1 MGGKGRTAKT
11 KPACKVKYFKLLKE
25 EYSIWRKRRHEG
37 YLEWWELRWRSW
49 ERVTALVAR
58 SCSSVCRVAS
68 VILCAAGVIG
78 SAAGEVYNW
87 SRGKRRCSSQ
97 PGQEVN
103 LPLATD
109 NLLKQDFKIF
119 TKSASAITCIQRK
132 AVASICCFG
141 KFFCLV
147 IPDDLVK
154 RYKQ

>member
-97 PGQEVN
+97 PGPRGQPASGHRQ
-103 LPLATD
+103 PLETGFQ
-109 NLLKQDFKIF
+109 NIHKICLCNH
-119 TKSASAITCIQRK
+119 CIQRK